1 MTHLEIVGAFVGFYM
16 FVSCSCKIILKKK
29 YSQYLLKLFG
39 MLGFSLKI
47 SLKFLFISIFKTL
60 LFVDLEIDLNYVTSF
75 L

>member
-1 MTHLEIVGAFVGFYM
+1 
-16 FVSCSCKIILKKK
+16 
-29 YSQYLLKLFG
+29 
-39 MLGFSLKI
+39 MLGVSLKI